1 MHEIPLDPTELAVVF
16 LAIGAGAFI
25 KGLTGTG
32 FPLVAVPIMAIFLG
46 VEHAVIVLQIPNLL
60 SNLWLVWR
68 YRDKMKTT
76 PHPLGMFFPSG
87 IAIFLGVWFLS
98 AVDRNSAVMFLAA
111 MLGVFLILLV
121 IKPDLTLKG
130 LALKIVTPVAST
142 IGGFAQGAT
151 GVSGPVY
158 TPLIF
163 SMRMPKEAFIYYH
176 GILYGFFNVVQIS
189 AMIWFGLFT
198 PERFFQGL
206 ISLIPLFLFQYVGM
220 MLTERVSLSTFNKA
234 VIGIMILMEAKL
246 LIDAIS
252 G

>member
-1 MHEIPLDPTELAVVF
+1 MPQIPLDPAELAVVF

-32 FPLVAVPIMAIFLG
+32 FPLVAVPVMAVFLG
-46 VEHAVIVLQIPNLL
+46 VEHAVIILQIPNLV
-60 SNLWLVWR
+60 SNVWLVWR
-68 YRDKMKTT
+68 YRVQMKTT
-76 PHPLGMFFPSG
+76 PHPVGMFLPSS

-98 AVDRNSAVMFLAA
+98 VVDRTSAVIFLAA
-111 MLGVFLILLV
+111 MLGFFLVLLV

-130 LALKIVTPVAST
+130 LSLKIVTPITSV

-151 GVSGPVY
+151 GVSGPAY

-163 SMRMPKEAFIYYH
+163 SMRLNKEAFVYYH

-189 AMIWFGLFT
+189 AMVWFGLFT
-198 PERFFQGL
+198 PERFFHGL
-206 ISLIPLFLFQYVGM
+206 IALIPLFLFQYVGM
-220 MLTERVSLSTFNKA
+220 MLTKRVSLSTFNKA
-234 VIGIMILMEAKL
+234 VIGVLILMEAR
-246 LIDAIS
+246 LIWDAVS